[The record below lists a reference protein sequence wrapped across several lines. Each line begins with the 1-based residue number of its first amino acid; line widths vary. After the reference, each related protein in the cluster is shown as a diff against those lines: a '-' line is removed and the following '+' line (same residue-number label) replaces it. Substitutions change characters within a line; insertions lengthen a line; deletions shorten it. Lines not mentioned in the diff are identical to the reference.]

1 MDFSDTEKLFYTII
15 RTSILTIVAL
25 LFTIVALIGLGA
37 LAEDSQTMSAVLAHF
52 TAKSLIALFAFF
64 AAKMPLLVLA
74 KWTAIN
80 GSFSALLWRETIK
93 PESIKSLFTFSTD
106 AAYFNKRM
114 SFSEVFRPIMNLYRT
129 SVENR
134 IKYFTNPFTMI
145 ISLIKTAENFCLF
158 VVDRLPPRSTYGM
171 ASFPLYRAIKG
182 AIILICELPAMLL
195 ALIGPIANIPY
206 YLLHFFAITLPDFV
220 MWLFFEFKVE
230 KTTSTVSQQPS
241 VTLTIDTTRYINQ
254 KLLHPEETSEE

>member
-25 LFTIVALIGLGA
+25 FFTIVALISLGA

-52 TAKSLIALFAFF
+52 AAKSLIALFAFF
-64 AAKMPLLVLA
+64 AAKMPLLVLV

-106 AAYFNKRM
+106 AAYFNKKL
-114 SFSEVFRPIMNLYRT
+114 SFMEVFRPMMNLYKT
-129 SVENR
+129 SIENR

-145 ISLIKTAENFCLF
+145 ISVIKTAENFCLF
-158 VVDRLPPRSTYGM
+158 VVDHLPPRSTYGM
-171 ASFPLYRAIKG
+171 SSFPLYRMIKG
-182 AIILICELPAMLL
+182 LIILICELPAILL

-206 YLLHFFAITLPDFV
+206 YLLHFFAITLPDWV
-220 MWLFFEFKVE
+220 MWLFFEFKLE
-230 KTTSTVSQQPS
+230 KTSMSAAKQPS
-241 VTLTIDTTRYINQ
+241 TTLTIDTTKYINQ
-254 KLLHPEETSEE
+254 KLLHPEEASEE